1 MEITNV
7 NFADIDE
14 DTNDFFTETVCNS
27 NMLENYVPK
36 AQTPPEVEYHER
48 MSLIDAIKAEL
59 SEDTVEFLD
68 MLISCPKEFFILF
81 CTKAGKPTQ
90 ASITKTCKRFGLS
103 NKKVRRY
110 FAELQAYVSAFVRK

>member
-7 NFADIDE
+7 NFADID
-14 DTNDFFTETVCNS
+14 
-27 NMLENYVPK
+27 
-36 AQTPPEVEYHER
+36 
-48 MSLIDAIKAEL
+48 
-59 SEDTVEFLD
+59 EDTVEFLD